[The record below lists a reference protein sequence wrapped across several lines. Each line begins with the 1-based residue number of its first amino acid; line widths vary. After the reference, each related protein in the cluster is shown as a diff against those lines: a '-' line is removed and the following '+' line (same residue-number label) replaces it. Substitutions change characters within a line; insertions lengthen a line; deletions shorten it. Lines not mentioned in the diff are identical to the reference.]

1 MSTAPEST
9 ADDVAAAV
17 AAAVD
22 GLARWR
28 RTTPTQ
34 RADVLSRAGRL
45 LAERADGIAAEMV
58 AEEGKPLADARNEA
72 IAYAEEPRPLR
83 RRGVPAHRGDVPER

>member
-1 MSTAPEST
+1 MTHEVLNLIGGERVAASDGSAFERRNPADVRQVVSTAPEST

-28 RTTPTQ
+28 LTTPTQ

-45 LAERADGIAAEMV
+45 LAERADDIAA
-58 AEEGKPLADARNEA
+58 
-72 IAYAEEPRPLR
+72 
-83 RRGVPAHRGDVPER
+83 